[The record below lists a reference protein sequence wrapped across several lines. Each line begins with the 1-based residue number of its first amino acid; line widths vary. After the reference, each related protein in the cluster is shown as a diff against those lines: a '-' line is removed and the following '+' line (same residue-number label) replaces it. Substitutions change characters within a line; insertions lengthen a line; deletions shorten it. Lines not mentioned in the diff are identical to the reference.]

1 MYKKQIKRMI
11 EMNWEQLKKQ
21 FSEEDTLLE
30 LYENRLSFQ
39 TLSSKM
45 QCFFLEK
52 DYGLQIEMRAKGE
65 KITEKEMMAF
75 FRFFQ
80 SKTKD
85 QPFIF
90 YMKHPVLNVE
100 WFSVVKTCL
109 NKIGMKEITI
119 DETPAAKLVK
129 AYSTF
134 SNVYGNPET
143 IKKLEFFQAYLEK
156 INEIVEKNNKD
167 KILFYGSKNDLS
179 MRHPD
184 KIVINNLYHFFVIG
198 LIREKN
204 NFLLTVFDY
213 HNKEIKKQWTIE
225 QEKQIEDYLQSYI
238 DETEKKQRVKV
249 LFEKHTYFFN
259 QYCVENGI
267 RKDISENLY
276 TMLLSCFDEKE
287 IEKIAANF
295 IKNIQEKREK
305 KDCYLYFFDTKV
317 ISIHK
322 QSKEITILET
332 ERKNEHEKR
341 RIN

>member
-1 MYKKQIKRMI
+1 MI
-11 EMNWEQLKKQ
+11 QMDWEQLKKQ

-30 LYENRLSFQ
+30 LYENRLYFQ
-39 TLSSKM
+39 SLSSKM
-45 QCFFLEK
+45 ECLFLEK
-52 DYGLQIEMRAKGE
+52 DYGLQIEMRAKGK
-65 KITEKEMMAF
+65 KITEKEMMDF
-75 FRFFQ
+75 FLFFQ

-90 YMKHPVLNVE
+90 YMKHPELNVE
-100 WFSVVKTCL
+100 WFAVVKTCL

-119 DETPAAKLVK
+119 DKTPVAKLVR
-129 AYSTF
+129 AYSM
-134 SNVYGNPET
+134 NPNIYGNPET
-143 IKKLEFFQAYLEK
+143 IEKLEVFQQYLEK
-156 INEIVEKNNKD
+156 INEIVEKNNEN

-184 KIVINNLYHFFVIG
+184 KIVINNLYHLSVIA
-198 LIREKN
+198 LIFEKN
-204 NFLLTVFDY
+204 KFLLTVFDY
-213 HNKEIKKQWTIE
+213 HNKEIKKQWEIE
-225 QEKQIEDYLQSYI
+225 QEERIEHYLQSYI

-267 RKDISENLY
+267 RKDISEHLY

-287 IEKIAANF
+287 IEKIAAHF
-295 IKNIQEKREK
+295 IKNKKEKKEK

-332 ERKNEHEKR
+332 ERKKEDEER
-341 RIN
+341 RVN

>member
-1 MYKKQIKRMI
+1 MFMT
-11 EMNWEQLKKQ
+11 WEQLRKQ

-39 TLSSKM
+39 RLYSKM
-45 QCFFLEK
+45 ECNFLEK
-52 DYGLQIEMRAKGE
+52 DYGLQIEMRAQGK
-65 KITEKEMMAF
+65 KIKEEEMMAF
-75 FRFFQ
+75 FHFFQ

-85 QPFIF
+85 RSFIF
-90 YMKHPVLNVE
+90 HMKHPELNVE
-100 WFSVVKTCL
+100 WFTVVKTCL

-129 AYSTF
+129 AYSTIRT
-134 SNVYGNPET
+134 VYGSPET
-143 IKKLEFFQAYLEK
+143 IKKLELFQQYLEK
-156 INEIVEKNNKD
+156 INEVVEKNNENKV
-167 KILFYGSKNDLS
+167 LFYGSQNDLS

-184 KIVINNLYHFFVIG
+184 KIVINNLYHFSVIG

-225 QEKQIEDYLQSYI
+225 QGEQIEEYLQLYI
-238 DETEKKQRVKV
+238 DKTEKKQRVRT
-249 LFEKHTYFFN
+249 LFEKHTYYFDL
-259 QYCVENGI
+259 YCVENGI
-267 RKDISENLY
+267 RKDISEHLY
-276 TMLLSCFDEKE
+276 TTLLSYFDEKE
-287 IEKIAANF
+287 IENISANF
-295 IKNIQEKREK
+295 IKNRQDKKEK

-332 ERKNEHEKR
+332 EGKKEDEKR
-341 RIN
+341 RIH